1 MNMSETEFGATWA
14 AVRDQLAKI
23 EGALN
28 ERPEKL
34 GLEISER
41 GGDHEGAEWKENL
54 G

>member
-1 MNMSETEFGATWA
+1 MDKTA
-14 AVRDQLAKI
+14 RLAN